1 MAPAPDIDDLFQ
13 LPLSEFTAARNALAA
28 TLKASGRGDEA
39 AAVKALPKPPVS
51 AWAVNQLYWGHR
63 KSFDQLIANGEQLRK
78 AQGAELGGKGEGG
91 KGEGGK
97 GEAGGGKSDLRSLLE
112 ARRQDLSELTR
123 RAAALLREAGHPA
136 GPDVMR
142 RISTTLEALA
152 TYGNQPGG
160 PSPGHLSADVD
171 PPGFEALASL
181 VPVAGSRPAARSR
194 SSGSSRVIPFRPP
207 DPPPRPKKLD
217 PAARKRLEEQE
228 RQAER
233 ARAAA
238 AVRDAER
245 ALREARAA
253 AARAE
258 AALKKAAARA
268 KVAEKEKAA
277 LEAQLEKASAE
288 ADAARIDARKV
299 ASAAEEAAQAVTDAE
314 DQLKAVKSK
323 L

>member
-1 MAPAPDIDDLFQ
+1 MAPAQEIDDLFQ
-13 LPLSEFTAARNALAA
+13 LPLSEFTAGRNALAA
-28 TLKASGRGDEA
+28 NLKAAGRGDEA

-51 AWAVNQLYWGHR
+51 AWAVNQLYWRHR

-78 AQGAELGGKGEGG
+78 AQGAELGGKGAGGRG
-91 KGEGGK
+91 KG
-97 GEAGGGKSDLRSLLE
+97 DLRSLID

-123 RAAALLREAGHPA
+123 LAAALLREAGHPA
-136 GPDVMR
+136 GPDLIR
-142 RISTTLEALA
+142 RVSTTLEALA
-152 TYGNQPGG
+152 TYGSQPGG

-181 VPVAGSRPAARSR
+181 VPVTGSRPATRAK
-194 SSGSSRVIPFRPP
+194 SSGPSRVIPFRPP
-207 DPPPRPKKLD
+207 QPPPRPKKLD

-238 AVRDAER
+238 AVREAER
-245 ALREARAA
+245 SLRDARAA

-268 KVAEKEKAA
+268 KVAEKQKAA
-277 LEAQLEKASAE
+277 LEAQFEKATAE

-314 DQLKAVKSK
+314 ERLEQLKTLKSK
-323 L
+323 V

>member
-1 MAPAPDIDDLFQ
+1 MAPDQDIDDLFQ

-28 TLKASGRGDEA
+28 KLKASGRGDEA

-63 KSFDQLIANGEQLRK
+63 KSFDQLIAAGEKLRK
-78 AQGAELGGKGEGG
+78 AQASQL
-91 KGEGGK
+91 
-97 GEAGGGKSDLRSLLE
+97 AGKSDDMRAPME
-112 ARRQDLSELTR
+112 ARRAAMAELSK
-123 RAAALLREAGHPA
+123 RAAALLRDAGHPA
-136 GPDVMR
+136 GPDLMR

-152 TYGNQPGG
+152 TYGHQPGG
-160 PSPGHLSADVD
+160 PSAGHLSADID

-181 VPVAGSRPAARSR
+181 VPAVGAGPAARGKTSK
-194 SSGSSRVIPFRPP
+194 GPSRVIPFRPP
-207 DPPPRPKKLD
+207 APPPRPKKLD

-238 AVRDAER
+238 AVREAER
-245 ALREARAA
+245 SLRDARAA

-268 KVAEKEKAA
+268 KVAEKEKAS
-277 LEAQLEKASAE
+277 LEAQFEKASAE

-314 DQLKAVKSK
+314 DQLEQLKTVKSK